1 MRKKRR
7 FARSPPN
14 VRDVESR
21 EVSQEASWKM
31 KDRQNDRK
39 RHRRKLSLGVRK
51 LSRDQFV
58 TFPQEIVAA
67 FARLPKVFRKQDVD
81 RHLDAKISR
90 SMKWRYLRRMEASGL
105 TKRVSKKYYTKLY
118 TSFSE
123 YIEKEVI
130 PRIRGI
136 ELRSE
141 LGLGIGQD

>member
-1 MRKKRR
+1 
-7 FARSPPN
+7 
-14 VRDVESR
+14 
-21 EVSQEASWKM
+21 M

-105 TKRVSKKYYTKLY
+105 TKRVSKKHY